1 MSTRKR
7 ISGDYVIQTLNGG
20 DSITLIT
27 NETVIQ
33 GNLTVTGNAVL
44 VGNIN
49 ADRIFNGTSNVE
61 IATPGGNVTVG
72 VGGVNNILDL
82 GTTGATISGL
92 ASVTGNIT
100 SANVNTVGLVT
111 ATGNVTGGNVNSLGN
126 VFVTRTS
133 AGTANATIRFVD
145 TDDTVIVGQVGGII
159 EWFTSDATPG
169 ARVTSAIRSIYTG
182 VTGTARVDVLTS
194 TGGAANVRLSVL
206 DTGNV
211 GVGNTAPVHLLSING
226 NVYIDTTITAVG
238 NVTGGNLLT
247 AGSATATGNIQA
259 GNVNTA
265 GVITATG
272 NITANNIGALG
283 QITAGA
289 AGISTTG
296 NVTGGNLLVNGII
309 SASGNLTTTDIFAT
323 TLSLTGNIIGNVS
336 TALNVFAGASV
347 DTPLVVTN
355 IITSDDSSAVKFN
368 DGIIVDSDIDTN
380 ASVNALGNVTGNN
393 ITGVTSVT
401 VPAYADD
408 AARNTAIATP
418 VTGMLIYNIAN
429 VKFQGFTGANWVDLN

>member
-27 NETVIQ
+27 DEAVVE

-61 IATPGGNVTVG
+61 ISTPGGNVQIG
-72 VGGVNNILDL
+72 VGGINDVLDVGTL
-82 GTTGATISGL
+82 GVAVTGVVF
-92 ASVTGNIT
+92 ASGNIT
-100 SANVNTVGLVT
+100 GANVNTAGLVT

-126 VFVTRTS
+126 VFVTRS
-133 AGTANATIRFVD
+133 SEGAANATIRFVD
-145 TDDTVIVGQVGGII
+145 TDDSVIVGQVGGTI
-159 EWFTSDATPG
+159 EWFTSDASPG

-211 GVGNTAPVHLLSING
+211 GVGNTTPLHLLAVNG
-226 NVYIDTTITAVG
+226 NVYVDTTITAVG
-238 NVTGGNLLT
+238 NITGGNLLT

-272 NITANNIGALG
+272 NITAGNMISQG
-283 QITAGA
+283 TVSAGA
-289 AGISTTG
+289 GGVSATG
-296 NVTGGNLLVNGII
+296 NVRGGNVLSDGII
-309 SASGNLTTTDIFAT
+309 SATGNLTTTDIFAT

-336 TALNVFAGASV
+336 TALNVFAGTSV

-380 ASVNALGNVTGNN
+380 ASINALGNITGNN
-393 ITGVTSVT
+393 ITGITSVT
-401 VPAYADD
+401 VPSYADD
-408 AARNTAIATP
+408 SARNTAIATP